1 MRENISSMCYIEENK
16 IGITYEI
23 NLQSKTDIMHEN
35 KKDFLMLQSNINI
48 LTHTHTINRNAIIIQ
63 ERNEI

>member
-1 MRENISSMCYIEENK
+1 MCYIEENK
-16 IGITYEI
+16 IGTTYEI
-23 NLQSKTDIMHEN
+23 NLQPKTDIMHEN
-35 KKDFLMLQSNINI
+35 KKDFFMLQSNINI